1 VNSTNKTNMNNVLKV
16 FVLFYACILWFNV
29 TGKAQITIEDTIFDC
44 ANELKA
50 DLKEV
55 GDTTTHLRLALGE
68 EIKQICESAAA
79 TKEHT
84 ALVEALYA
92 CETLVQDLSDSYYYL
107 AIMQRSADAWNNTGA
122 DNRAIAKVY
131 LALVRVAA
139 RMSNHPRAYHYLEK
153 ISALPQESLN
163 PTIRAKVLF
172 FKGYFAYYAENF
184 EEATAHTTK
193 AAKESIR
200 GTEVRLMLLAHDASA
215 TCLNEL
221 GLHSEALEYAT
232 KAITLQDSYL
242 DTAKQ
247 GTPIGNLYLNLA
259 EAEFGIGRKSD
270 AYKHTEL
277 ALRLAIES
285 KHPIMLGNSY
295 AVRGRFFRQDNQL
308 TKAKEDL
315 EKSFDYFQNAGDLYS
330 TNLARKELINIS
342 KAANN
347 IAAAFK
353 ISEEYHHLRDSLDA
367 RKNYISARM
376 VSLDRENERNLAQQA
391 LTAEMIARQAAER
404 ANARAERVAWFILV
418 SLLSCIVA
426 FIYYRL
432 RLRHNTQQQLEEEVE
447 RRTAKI
453 TEQAKRLK
461 TSNEELERFAYIASH
476 DLKTPLRNITSF
488 LNLIERRLPIG
499 AKALVND
506 YLEIAKTNARQMH
519 FLITDVLEF
528 SRIDANLNAESEE
541 FKLNKAVKQLIVQL
555 APDLER
561 VNGTIK
567 LSGDLNLFAPKAYIL
582 QVVQNLIENG
592 IKYNDSENPKVNI
605 DIWKEKHFGFVSV
618 TDNGI
623 GIAPEYHEQIFTLFK
638 RLHTT
643 DEYEG
648 TGLGLAVCKKIISRL
663 GGDITVSNHEQSGTT
678 FQLKIPLTNAPDN
691 IHLEAKQA
699 EIIEIKTS

>member
-247 GTPIGNLYLNLA
+247 
-259 EAEFGIGRKSD
+259 
-270 AYKHTEL
+270 
-277 ALRLAIES
+277 
-285 KHPIMLGNSY
+285 
-295 AVRGRFFRQDNQL
+295 RFFRQDNQL

-567 LSGDLNLFAPKAYIL
+567 LSGDLDLFAPKAYIL